1 MILYNIF
8 ISLLCYA
15 VLGEVSPAQVMT
27 SILKNRSSVTNRWY
41 GLMGNDHAPSLG
53 EWQRI
58 LLQSS
63 AFIYYGYER
72 CLADF
77 SSNYLAPLNL
87 AGKHSFRSLNLVG
100 NSSLEAGTSTYI
112 LLTHNTGYGSL
123 FLDCRSVIL
132 LDQMHSYQ
140 SFHGQAKTD
149 AQKRL

>member
-1 MILYNIF
+1 
-8 ISLLCYA
+8 
-15 VLGEVSPAQVMT
+15 MT
-27 SILKNRSSVTNRWY
+27 SIIKGRSSVTNRWY

-77 SSNYLAPLNL
+77 SCKYLAPLNL
-87 AGKHSFRSLNLVG
+87 AGKRSFCFLTVKLIKILFYKGISLTAKIGHVLF
-100 NSSLEAGTSTYI
+100 I
-112 LLTHNTGYGSL
+112 L
-123 FLDCRSVIL
+123 LDCRSVIL

-140 SFHGQAKTD
+140 SFHGQAKID
-149 AQKRL
+149 AHKRF